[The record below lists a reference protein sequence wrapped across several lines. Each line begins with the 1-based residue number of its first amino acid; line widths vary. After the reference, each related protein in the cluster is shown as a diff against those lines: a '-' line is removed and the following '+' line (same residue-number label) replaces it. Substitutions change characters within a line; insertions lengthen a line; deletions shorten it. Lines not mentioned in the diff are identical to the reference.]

1 MIPYPSPAH
10 GPAACPACP
19 SQGPLSFLFKLRVTS
34 SLVISALSQGPWKPG
49 LPAPTLF
56 LIYSFQ
62 QGASLPYIQG
72 LWEWWPAYPTPKAK
86 NTKYL
91 LSLSIFAPPQLPAVA
106 SVYIEISYWPCHPQS
121 TPFSPRYSRAATC
134 LSLLQWYRP
143 GLKSPLFRVVVS
155 PKLQVLRAETPK
167 GFPDL
172 LAILVLEVCALP
184 NLADARTPTPP
195 GPALTPGLKH
205 RPFHPAPP
213 RHGLTPLWARPSEPS
228 CHAFLASASPVPSTH
243 PRSRRGYPIRW
254 ARQSLS
260 IFRCCCRN
268 KDDLNLSQACF
279 ENAQSP

>member
-1 MIPYPSPAH
+1 MSSQPSARAVGSRVCRLQLCSLFIPSSR
-10 GPAACPACP
+10 GPLFPTFRACGSGGLPTQPRKPRTLSTCCP
-19 SQGPLSFLFKLRVTS
+19 S
-34 SLVISALSQGPWKPG
+34 
-49 LPAPTLF
+49 
-56 LIYSFQ
+56 
-62 QGASLPYIQG
+62 ASLP
-72 LWEWWPAYPTPKAK
+72 
-86 NTKYL
+86 
-91 LSLSIFAPPQLPAVA
+91 PPQLSAVA
-106 SVYIEISYWPCHPQS
+106 SVYIEISYWPS

-143 GLKSPLFRVVVS
+143 GLKSPPFRVVVS
-155 PKLQVLRAETPK
+155 PKLQVLGAETPK

-172 LAILVLEVCALP
+172 LAILVLEVCSLP

-195 GPALTPGLKH
+195 GPALTPGLMH
-205 RPFHPAPP
+205 RPSHPAPP
-213 RHGLTPLWARPSEPS
+213 RHGLTAPWARPAEPS